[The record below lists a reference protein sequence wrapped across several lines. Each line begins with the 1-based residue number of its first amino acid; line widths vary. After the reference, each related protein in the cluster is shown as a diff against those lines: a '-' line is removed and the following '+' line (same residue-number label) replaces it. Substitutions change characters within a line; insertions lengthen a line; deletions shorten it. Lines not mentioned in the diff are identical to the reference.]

1 MSKSGWFAAALP
13 AVALLVAPLAAI
25 PADTPAAVTPQKAFT
40 TKYCVACHNNTA
52 KIAGLA
58 LDKANY
64 VHMGEDADTWEKVV
78 RKVRAGMMP
87 PKGMPRPPQ
96 AEMLGFA
103 SGIETNLDAYAVA
116 HPDPGNPGLHRM
128 NRTEYANVIH
138 DLLAL
143 DVDVSKLLP
152 ADDSKEGFDNI
163 ADVLSISPTLMQGY
177 VSASLKLSRLA
188 VGDRTAP
195 ASRATY
201 RPASGLSQDAH
212 IDGLPLGTRGG
223 MLVSHNFPLDAEY
236 EFQIASSVGGAFLGG
251 GGVDPRAAQLI
262 VTVDGQRI
270 DTANPNHFTL
280 RVKAGEHEL

>member
-1 MSKSGWFAAALP
+1 MSKSVWLTAALP
-13 AVALLVAPLAAI
+13 AAVLLLAPLAAI

-64 VHMGEDADTWEKVV
+64 LQMGQDAETWEKVV

-96 AEMLGFA
+96 ADMLNFA
-103 SGIETNLDAYAVA
+103 SGIEANLDAYAVA
-116 HPDPGNPGLHRM
+116 HPDPGNPGLHRL

-163 ADVLSISPTLMQGY
+163 ADVLSISPPLMQGY

-195 ASRATY
+195 PSRATY
-201 RPASGLSQDAH
+201 RPALSQDAH
-212 IDGLPLGTRGG
+212 
-223 MLVSHNFPLDAEY
+223 
-236 EFQIASSVGGAFLGG
+236 
-251 GGVDPRAAQLI
+251 
-262 VTVDGQRI
+262 
-270 DTANPNHFTL
+270 
-280 RVKAGEHEL
+280 